1 MPIRDIFSEYFNSI
15 FLAQS
20 VLIEVE
26 AKCFRLKSDLQTLPR
41 VAEQLTFEGKSL
53 MQWEGVSKKPGTE
66 PSCDLG
72 GCLGKGWG
80 EELCMDRDAVDLGGM

>member
-53 MQWEGVSKKPGTE
+53 GFINLRIFSGNTSEF
-66 PSCDLG
+66 
-72 GCLGKGWG
+72 
-80 EELCMDRDAVDLGGM
+80 VDSTLHTT

>member
-53 MQWEGVSKKPGTE
+53 GFINLRIFSGNTSEF
-66 PSCDLG
+66 
-72 GCLGKGWG
+72 
-80 EELCMDRDAVDLGGM
+80 VDITLHTT